1 MEESNIKERLIQE
14 FQNGNII
21 DSGYRSIHGRYYVEI
36 MDCHFKVDKGYIFEN
51 IPAYEGMEVENWYM
65 ENYYPLIKPQLNQM
79 LQQLNDNIWS
89 RRAILTYNNPDDIT
103 VCTNY
108 TNCLIRADGP
118 NNILNYF
125 VHMRANDAVEY
136 RTDALWHRYVI
147 EEFIIPNLK
156 WNIDKFIVHW
166 NADTFHW
173 YVN

>member
-1 MEESNIKERLIQE
+1 
-14 FQNGNII
+14 
-21 DSGYRSIHGRYYVEI
+21 
-36 MDCHFKVDKGYIFEN
+36 
-51 IPAYEGMEVENWYM
+51 
-65 ENYYPLIKPQLNQM
+65 M

-108 TNCLIRADGP
+108 TNCLIRANGRK
-118 NNILNYF
+118 NILNYF

-136 RTDALWHRYVI
+136 RTDNQWHKYVI
-147 EEFIIPNLK
+147 EEHIIPNLK
-156 WNIDKFIVHW
+156 WYIDEYNIYW